1 MSFDAFEQQVAKL
14 NDVLCAINLLTWDSR
29 TMMPPGGL
37 EARSRQIATL
47 VGIAR
52 DMATG
57 DELQRSIEDAR
68 AELVGG
74 DPHDA
79 RLQAVEQAAAAT
91 AVLGRIPA
99 SLISASAE
107 LKTVAQGA
115 WSRARAADDF
125 AAFAPY
131 LERTLDMQREIAA
144 AIGYRDHPYD
154 ALIAT
159 YEPGMTWS
167 RLRNLYGDLQA
178 ALLPLLERAKGADV
192 RRDILDRAYPVERQR
207 AFSTAIAS
215 RFGYDFERGRLDDA
229 VHPFEISF
237 TRSDVRITGRFR
249 DTWLPGG
256 LFAVWHEAG
265 HGIYEQ
271 GVEPSLSRS
280 TFTTDFINLYAV
292 GGTSFGVHESQ
303 SRLWENRVGRSRQF
317 WDLHFPT
324 LRAEFPEQLS
334 DVTAD
339 EFWRAVNAAC
349 PGLIRVEADE
359 LTYDLHIM
367 LRSEIEAG
375 LMAGEIRVADL
386 RDIWRDKMKALLGVD
401 VPSDRL
407 GVLQD
412 VHWSSGMV
420 GSFPTYTLGNIMSS
434 QFFAAAF
441 KDRSVEQGLENGNYL
456 PLKNWLTDNVH
467 RFGRSKSAS
476 QLLVDATG
484 TDLSIAPYVTDLA
497 RKVDDLVG

>member
-1 MSFDAFEQQVAKL
+1 MSFNAFEQQVAKL
-14 NDVLCAINLLTWDSR
+14 NDVLCAVNLLTWDSR

-37 EARSRQIATL
+37 DARSKQIATL

-68 AELVGG
+68 AELTGG

-79 RLQAVEQAAAAT
+79 RRQAVEQAAAAT
-91 AVLGRIPA
+91 AVLARIPA
-99 SLISASAE
+99 SLVSASAE

-115 WSRARAADDF
+115 WSRARAEDDF

-131 LERTLDMQREIAA
+131 LERTLEMQREIAS
-144 AIGYRDHPYD
+144 AIGYREHPYD
-154 ALIAT
+154 ALIET

-192 RRDILDRAYPVERQR
+192 RRDILERAYPVERQR

-215 RFGYDFERGRLDDA
+215 RFGYDLERGRLDDA

-256 LFAVWHEAG
+256 MFAVWHEAG
-265 HGIYEQ
+265 HGMYEQ

-339 EFWRAVNAAC
+339 EFWRAVNAAQ

-375 LMAGEIRVADL
+375 LMAGEIGVADL
-386 RDIWRDKMKALLGVD
+386 RDIWRDKMKALLGLD

-434 QFFAAAF
+434 QFFAAAL